1 MKKTI
6 NKIATLIIISLI
18 ITSCTRDTNS
28 PESNGIYNDGY
39 FVTNEGNFNSGNGS
53 ISFVS
58 NDGVVENNVFA
69 TTNSFPLGDVVQ
81 SMSIINENAFIVVN
95 NSSKIEVASI
105 DSMISVGTIENIS
118 SPRYIVKVSNTKAYI
133 SDWGSN
139 SIHVLDL
146 NNLEVLSTIN
156 VGNGPEKMIFSNGYV
171 YVCNVG
177 GWGYEKTISVIDAQ
191 NDIVTNTI
199 EVGDK
204 PNSIVSDVNGNIW
217 VLCGGFTEYDANWN
231 VISQTAG
238 SLVKITG
245 NSVVSTL
252 NFQVGNNPSDLIIND
267 NGTSLFYSDGSW
279 SKNVYKFNITDLELT
294 NSPLISRNFY
304 GLGYNDG
311 HIYGTDAV
319 DYVQNGW
326 SYKYTESGT
335 IVDSVQ
341 VGIIPGDYC
350 FN

>member
-1 MKKTI
+1 MNKTI
-6 NKIATLIIISLI
+6 NKIATLIIISVI

-58 NDGVVENNVFA
+58 NDGVVENNVFT

-81 SMSIINENAFIVVN
+81 SMSIIDENAFIVVN
-95 NSSKIEVASI
+95 NSSKVEVASI
-105 DSMISVGTIENIS
+105 DSMISVRTIENIS
-118 SPRYIVKVSNTKAYI
+118 SPRYIIKVSNTKAYI

-146 NNLEVLSTIN
+146 NNFEVLSTIN

-177 GWGYEKTISVIDAQ
+177 GWGYEKTISVIDAE

-204 PNSIVSDVNGNIW
+204 PNSIVSDINENIW

-245 NSVVSTL
+245 NSVVSIL

-279 SKNVYKFNITDLELT
+279 SKNVYKFNITDLELP
-294 NSPLISRNFY
+294 NSPVISRNFY

-311 HIYGTDAV
+311 YIYGTDAV

-326 SYKYTESGT
+326 SYKYSESGT
-335 IVDSVQ
+335 VVDSVQ

>member
-6 NKIATLIIISLI
+6 NKIATLIIISLV

-28 PESNGIYNDGY
+28 PETNGIYNDGY

-81 SMSIINENAFIVVN
+81 SMSIIDENAFIVVN

-105 DSMISVGTIENIS
+105 DSMISIGTIENIS

-146 NNLEVLSTIN
+146 NNLEVLSTIS

-177 GWGYEKTISVIDAQ
+177 GWGYEKTISVIDAE

-204 PNSIVSDVNGNIW
+204 PNSIVSDINENIW

-252 NFQVGNNPSDLIIND
+252 NFQVGNSPSDLLIND

-279 SKNVYKFNITDLELT
+279 SKNVYKFNITDLELP
-294 NSPLISRNFY
+294 NSPVISRNFY

-311 HIYGTDAV
+311 YIYGTDAV

-335 IVDSVQ
+335 VVDSVQ

>member
-1 MKKTI
+1 M
-6 NKIATLIIISLI
+6 
-18 ITSCTRDTNS
+18 
-28 PESNGIYNDGY
+28 
-39 FVTNEGNFNSGNGS
+39 
-53 ISFVS
+53 
-58 NDGVVENNVFA
+58 
-69 TTNSFPLGDVVQ
+69 Q
-81 SMSIINENAFIVVN
+81 SMSIIDENAFIIVN
-95 NSSKIEVASI
+95 NSSKVEVASI

-146 NNLEVLSTIN
+146 NNLEVLSTIS

-177 GWGYEKTISVIDAQ
+177 GWGYEKTISVIDAE

-204 PNSIVSDVNGNIW
+204 PNSIVSDINENIW

-245 NSVVSTL
+245 NSVISTL
-252 NFQVGNNPSDLIIND
+252 NFQVGNSPSDLIINE

-279 SKNVYKFNITDLELT
+279 SKNVYKFNITDLELP
-294 NSPLISRNFY
+294 NSPVISRNFY

-311 HIYGTDAV
+311 YIYGTDAV

-335 IVDSVQ
+335 VVDSVQ

>member
-6 NKIATLIIISLI
+6 NKITTLILVSVIIS
-18 ITSCTRDTNS
+18 SCSSDL
-28 PESNGIYNDGY
+28 PEICTFEYSDGGY
-39 FVTNEGNFNSGNGS
+39 FVTNEGNFGSGNGS
-53 ISFVS
+53 VSFVS
-58 NDGVVENNVFA
+58 IDGIVQNNIFECV
-69 TTNSFPLGDVVQ
+69 NSSTLGDVVQ
-81 SMSIINENAFIVVN
+81 SMTIIDSSAYIVIN
-95 NSSKIEVASI
+95 NSSKIEVV
-105 DSMISVGTIENIS
+105 DVETMRTLKTINTVV
-118 SPRYIVKVSNTKAYI
+118 SPRYITQVSNTKAYV
-133 SDWGSN
+133 SDWQTN

-146 NNLEVLSTIN
+146 NNLEISSTIS
-156 VGNGPEKMIFSNGYV
+156 VGNGPEKMIYSNGYV

-177 GWGYEKTISVIDAQ
+177 GFGYEKTISIIDVS
-191 NDIVTNTI
+191 NDIVINTV

-204 PNSIVSDVNGNIW
+204 PNSIVSDANENIW
-217 VLCGGFTEYDANWN
+217 VLCGGYTEYDTEWN
-231 VISQTAG
+231 VVSQTAG

-245 NSVVSTL
+245 NSIVSTF
-252 NFQVGNNPSDLIIND
+252 NFDVGNSPSDLVIND

-279 SKNVYKFNITDLELT
+279 SKNVYKFNISDLEIT
-294 NSPLISRNFY
+294 TTPIISRSFY

-311 HIYGTDAV
+311 YIYGSDAV

-341 VGIIPGDYC
+341 VGIIPGGYC

>member
-6 NKIATLIIISLI
+6 KKIATLIIISLI

-53 ISFVS
+53 ISFIS

-146 NNLEVLSTIN
+146 NNLEVLSTIS

-279 SKNVYKFNITDLELT
+279 SKNVYKFNITDLELA

-311 HIYGTDAV
+311 YIYGTDAV

-335 IVDSVQ
+335 VVDSVQ

>member
-1 MKKTI
+1 MIKTI
-6 NKIATLIIISLI
+6 NKIATLIFISLI

-28 PESNGIYNDGY
+28 PETNGIYNDGY

-81 SMSIINENAFIVVN
+81 SMSIIDENAFIVVN

-146 NNLEVLSTIN
+146 NNLEVLSTIS

-171 YVCNVG
+171 YVCNIG
-177 GWGYEKTISVIDAQ
+177 GWGYEKTISVIDAE

-204 PNSIVSDVNGNIW
+204 PNSIVSDINENIW

-245 NSVVSTL
+245 NSVISTL
-252 NFQVGNNPSDLIIND
+252 NFQVGNSPSDLIINE

-279 SKNVYKFNITDLELT
+279 IKNVYKFNITDLELP
-294 NSPLISRNFY
+294 NSPVISRNFY

-335 IVDSVQ
+335 VVDSVQ

>member
-6 NKIATLIIISLI
+6 NNILSLIIISLI

-28 PESNGIYNDGY
+28 PETNGIYNDGY

-81 SMSIINENAFIVVN
+81 SMSIIDENAFIIVN
-95 NSSKIEVASI
+95 NSSKVEVASI

-146 NNLEVLSTIN
+146 NNLEVLSTIS

-177 GWGYEKTISVIDAQ
+177 GWGYEKTISVIDAE

-204 PNSIVSDVNGNIW
+204 PNSIVSDINENIW

-245 NSVVSTL
+245 NSVISTL
-252 NFQVGNNPSDLIIND
+252 NFQVGNSPSDLIINE

-279 SKNVYKFNITDLELT
+279 SKNVYKFNITDLELP
-294 NSPLISRNFY
+294 NSPVISRNFY

-311 HIYGTDAV
+311 YIYGTDAV

>member
-6 NKIATLIIISLI
+6 NNISTLIIISLI

-28 PESNGIYNDGY
+28 PETNGIYNDGY

-58 NDGVVENNVFA
+58 NDGVVENNVFS

-81 SMSIINENAFIVVN
+81 SMSIIDENAFIVVN
-95 NSSKIEVASI
+95 NSSKVEVASI
-105 DSMISVGTIENIS
+105 DSMISVRTIENIS
-118 SPRYIVKVSNTKAYI
+118 SPRYIIKVSNTKAYI

-146 NNLEVLSTIN
+146 NNFEVLSTIN

-177 GWGYEKTISVIDAQ
+177 GWGYEKTISVIDAE

-204 PNSIVSDVNGNIW
+204 PNSIVSDINENIW

-252 NFQVGNNPSDLIIND
+252 NFQVGNSPSDLIIND

-279 SKNVYKFNITDLELT
+279 SKNVYKFNITDLELP
-294 NSPLISRNFY
+294 NSPVISRNFY

-311 HIYGTDAV
+311 YIYGTDAV

-335 IVDSVQ
+335 VVDSVQ